1 MRSGKNVWAKEENYD
16 MDDST
21 RIRIAIMYNNT
32 LRIIIF
38 GLLSL
43 LFNHWW
49 VILISGLFLV
59 TEKGDKND

>member
-1 MRSGKNVWAKEENYD
+1 

-21 RIRIAIMYNNT
+21 RLRIAIMYNNT

-49 VILISGLFLV
+49 VILISVLFLV